1 MNMSKLQEF
10 DYLLK
15 IVLIGDAA
23 VGKSSLLL
31 RYIDDY
37 FEDTYIC
44 TIGVD
49 FKIKSLEMQG
59 KRVKLQI
66 WDTAGQERFK
76 PITNCYFRGSHGC
89 VAVYDITNRETF
101 NNVRTWVQDY
111 REHNSIESGQNIVLI
126 GNKKDSGE
134 RVVSFEEGQD
144 LADSFEA
151 EFLECSAKSGDG
163 VSQLF
168 ETIARVIVT
177 KMKHELLVA
186 KDPSAYSIKTRPVQS
201 ESNPPKKKGCCS

>member
-1 MNMSKLQEF
+1 MSKLQEF

-144 LADSFEA
+144 LADNFEA